1 MDPTAPV
8 PPEGQSPQGPH
19 PPLSAEEQAEY
30 RRLRKA
36 ATVRH
41 RRVRYS
47 GASVLLLLAL
57 LLSPV
62 AVVAAW
68 LDETI
73 SDTDRYVQTVAPLAD
88 EPAVQNAV
96 TDRLTNR
103 VVSNVDVKGI
113 TEALGRALEKADAPP
128 VIVEKSQALEGPL
141 KSALT
146 SAVHAVVAKVV
157 TSDQFETVWTEA
169 NRRAQAAVVKVLT
182 GEGSSAVQASGDTIV
197 LNLGTLTDEL
207 KKRLVD
213 AGFEKASA
221 IPEVDK
227 QIPLLKVDKL
237 NQAQDAMRLLNVV
250 GVWLPV
256 VALALAALAI
266 WCAPAHRVWLM
277 ATAIGVGV
285 MMAVLLIALAV
296 ARQIYLD
303 SVPPATLPPDA
314 AAVIYDT
321 LVRFLR
327 ESARTLIVLA
337 VVILLAAYLY
347 GPGRGARVVRT
358 AAGRTTGAAGHSL
371 ARLGLRTGSTGR
383 WLDGHRRW
391 TTGVVIGAGALA
403 LLLWN
408 HPTSAVVAIVFGIVV
423 VVLFLLGIL
432 AAAPG
437 DGPHPGREAG
447 HPTRSG

>member
-8 PPEGQSPQGPH
+8 PSGPEGPH
-19 PPLSAEEQAEY
+19 PPLSAEERAEY
-30 RRLRKA
+30 VRLRKA
-36 ATVRH
+36 ASVRH
-41 RRVRYS
+41 KRVRYA

-57 LLSPV
+57 LLSPI
-62 AVVAAW
+62 AVVSAW
-68 LDETI
+68 VDDTI
-73 SDTDRYVQTVAPLAD
+73 TDTDRYVQTVAPLAD

-96 TDRLTNR
+96 NDKLTAG
-103 VVSNVDVKGI
+103 VVANVDVKAI
-113 TEALGRALEKADAPP
+113 TEALGRALKQADAPP
-128 VIVEKSQALEGPL
+128 LVVEKSQALEGPL

-157 TSDQFETVWTEA
+157 ASDQFETVWTEA
-169 NRRAQAAVVKVLT
+169 NRRAQAAVVNVLT
-182 GEGSSAVQASGDTIV
+182 GEGSSAVASKGDTIV
-197 LNLGTLTDEL
+197 LDLGTLTDQL
-207 KKRLVD
+207 KERLTA

-237 NQAQDAMRLLNVV
+237 DKAQNAMRLLNVV

-285 MMAVLLIALAV
+285 MMGVLLVALAV
-296 ARQIYLD
+296 ARRIYLD

-327 ESARTLIVLA
+327 ESARTLIVVA
-337 VVILLAAYLY
+337 VVTLLAAYLY

-358 AAGRTTGAAGHSL
+358 EARRATGAGGRHL
-371 ARLGLRTGSTGR
+371 QRLGVRTGSTGR
-383 WLDGHRRW
+383 WLAGHGAW
-391 TTGVVIGAGALA
+391 TTGVVIGAGALT

-408 HPTSAVVAIVFGIVV
+408 HPTPAVVAVVFGIVV
-423 VVLFLLGIL
+423 LVLVLLGVL

-437 DGPHPGREAG
+437 DGPHPGKEAG
-447 HPTRSG
+447 HPTRGG

>member
-8 PPEGQSPQGPH
+8 PSGPEGPH
-19 PPLSAEEQAEY
+19 PPPLSAEEHAEY
-30 RRLRKA
+30 ERLRKA
-36 ATVRH
+36 ASVRH
-41 RRVRYS
+41 RRLRYA

-62 AVVAAW
+62 AVVSAW
-68 LDETI
+68 VDDTI
-73 SDTDRYVQTVAPLAD
+73 TDTDRYVQTVAPLAD

-96 TDRLTNR
+96 NDKLTAR
-103 VVSNVDVKGI
+103 VVANVDVKAI
-113 TEALGRALEKADAPP
+113 TEALGRALKQADAPP
-128 VIVEKSQALEGPL
+128 LVVEKSQALEGPL
-141 KSALT
+141 KSAIT

-157 TSDQFETVWTEA
+157 ASDQFETVWTEA
-169 NRRAQAAVVKVLT
+169 NRRAQAAVVNVLT
-182 GEGSSAVQASGDTIV
+182 GEGSSAVASKGDTIV
-197 LNLGTLTDEL
+197 LDLGTLTDQL
-207 KKRLVD
+207 KQRLTD

-237 NQAQDAMRLLNVV
+237 NKAQDAMRLLNVV

-277 ATAIGVGV
+277 ATAVGVGV
-285 MMAVLLIALAV
+285 MMGVLLVALAV
-296 ARQIYLD
+296 ARRIYLD
-303 SVPPATLPPDA
+303 SVPPQTLPPDA

-321 LVRFLR
+321 MVRFLR
-327 ESARTLIVLA
+327 ESARTLIVVA
-337 VVILLAAYLY
+337 VVTLLAAYLY

-358 AAGRTTGAAGHSL
+358 EAGRATGAGGRYL
-371 ARLGLRTGSTGR
+371 ERLGVRTGSTGH
-383 WLDGHRRW
+383 WLDGHRPW
-391 TTGVVIGAGALA
+391 TTGVVIGAGALT

-408 HPTSAVVAIVFGIVV
+408 HPTPAVVAVVFGIVV
-423 VVLFLLGIL
+423 LVLALLGVL

-437 DGPHPGREAG
+437 DGARPGREAG
-447 HPTRSG
+447 RPTRGG

>member
-8 PPEGQSPQGPH
+8 PSGPEGPH
-19 PPLSAEEQAEY
+19 PPLSAEERAEY
-30 RRLRKA
+30 VRLRKA
-36 ATVRH
+36 ASVRH
-41 RRVRYS
+41 KRVRYA

-57 LLSPV
+57 LLSPI
-62 AVVAAW
+62 AVVSAW
-68 LDETI
+68 VDDTI
-73 SDTDRYVQTVAPLAD
+73 TDTDRYVQTVAPLAD

-96 TDRLTNR
+96 NDKLTAR
-103 VVSNVDVKGI
+103 VVANVDVKAI
-113 TEALGRALEKADAPP
+113 TEALGRALKQADAPP
-128 VIVEKSQALEGPL
+128 LVVEKSQALEGPL

-157 TSDQFETVWTEA
+157 ASDQFETVWTEA
-169 NRRAQAAVVKVLT
+169 NRRAQAAVVNVLT
-182 GEGSSAVQASGDTIV
+182 GEGSSAVASKGDTIV
-197 LNLGTLTDEL
+197 LDLGTLTDQL
-207 KKRLVD
+207 KERLTA

-237 NQAQDAMRLLNVV
+237 DKAQNAMRLLNVV

-285 MMAVLLIALAV
+285 MMGVLLVALAV
-296 ARQIYLD
+296 ARRIYLD

-327 ESARTLIVLA
+327 ESARTLIVVA
-337 VVILLAAYLY
+337 VVTLLAAYLY

-358 AAGRTTGAAGHSL
+358 EARRATGAGGRHL
-371 ARLGLRTGSTGR
+371 QRLGVRTGSTGR
-383 WLDGHRRW
+383 WLAGHGAW
-391 TTGVVIGAGALA
+391 TTGVVIGAGALT

-408 HPTSAVVAIVFGIVV
+408 HPTPAVVAVVFGIVV
-423 VVLFLLGIL
+423 LVLVLLGVL

-437 DGPHPGREAG
+437 DGPHPGKEAG
-447 HPTRSG
+447 HPTRGG

>member
-8 PPEGQSPQGPH
+8 PSGPEGPH
-19 PPLSAEEQAEY
+19 PPLSAEERAEY
-30 RRLRKA
+30 ARLRKA
-36 ATVRH
+36 ASVRH
-41 RRVRYS
+41 RRLHYA

-57 LLSPV
+57 LLSPL
-62 AVVAAW
+62 AVVSAW
-68 LDETI
+68 VDDTI
-73 SDTDRYVQTVAPLAD
+73 TDTDRYVQTVAPLAD

-96 TDRLTNR
+96 NDKLTAR
-103 VVSNVDVKGI
+103 VVANVDVKAI
-113 TEALGRALEKADAPP
+113 TEALGRALQQADAPP
-128 VIVEKSQALEGPL
+128 LVVEKSQALEGPL

-157 TSDQFETVWTEA
+157 ASDQFDTVWTEA
-169 NRRAQAAVVKVLT
+169 NRRAQAAVVNVLT
-182 GEGSSAVQASGDTIV
+182 GEGSSAVAAKGDTIV
-197 LNLGTLTDEL
+197 LDLGTLTDQL
-207 KKRLVD
+207 KQRLTD

-237 NQAQDAMRLLNVV
+237 DKAQDAMRLLNVV

-285 MMAVLLIALAV
+285 MMGVLLVALAV
-296 ARQIYLD
+296 ARRIYLD
-303 SVPPATLPPDA
+303 SVPPETLPPDA

-327 ESARTLIVLA
+327 ESARTLIVVA
-337 VVILLAAYLY
+337 VITLLAAYLY

-358 AAGRTTGAAGHSL
+358 EARRATGAGGRHL
-371 ARLGLRTGSTGR
+371 QRLGVRTGSTGR
-383 WLDGHRRW
+383 WLAGHGAW
-391 TTGVVIGAGALA
+391 TTGVVIGAGALT

-408 HPTSAVVAIVFGIVV
+408 HPTPAVVAVVFGIVV
-423 VVLFLLGIL
+423 LVLVLLGVL

-437 DGPHPGREAG
+437 DGAPHGAQPGR
-447 HPTRSG
+447 PTRGG

>member
-8 PPEGQSPQGPH
+8 PSGPEGPR
-19 PPLSAEEQAEY
+19 PPLSAEEHAEY
-30 RRLRKA
+30 ERLRKA
-36 ATVRH
+36 ASVRH
-41 RRVRYS
+41 KRVRYA

-57 LLSPV
+57 LLSPI
-62 AVVAAW
+62 AVVSAW
-68 LDETI
+68 VDDTI
-73 SDTDRYVQTVAPLAD
+73 TDTDRYVQTVAPLAD

-96 TDRLTNR
+96 NDKLTAG
-103 VVSNVDVKGI
+103 VVANVDVKAI
-113 TEALGRALEKADAPP
+113 TEALGRALKQADAPP
-128 VIVEKSQALEGPL
+128 LVVEKSQALEGPL

-157 TSDQFETVWTEA
+157 ASDQFETVWTEA
-169 NRRAQAAVVKVLT
+169 NRRAQAAVVNVLT
-182 GEGSSAVQASGDTIV
+182 GEGSSAVASKGDTIV
-197 LNLGTLTDEL
+197 LDLGTLTDQL
-207 KKRLVD
+207 KERLTA

-221 IPEVDK
+221 IPAVDK

-237 NQAQDAMRLLNVV
+237 DKAQNAMRLLNVV

-285 MMAVLLIALAV
+285 MMGVLLVALAV
-296 ARQIYLD
+296 ARRIYLD

-327 ESARTLIVLA
+327 ESARTLIVVA
-337 VVILLAAYLY
+337 VVTLLAAYLY
-347 GPGRGARVVRT
+347 GPGRGARLVRT
-358 AAGRTTGAAGHSL
+358 EARRATGAGGRHL
-371 ARLGLRTGSTGR
+371 GRLGLRMGSTGR
-383 WLDGHRRW
+383 WLDGHRAW
-391 TTGVVIGAGALA
+391 TTGVVIGAGAVT

-408 HPTSAVVAIVFGIVV
+408 HPTPAVVAVVFGIA
-423 VVLFLLGIL
+423 VLVLAVLGVL

-437 DGPHPGREAG
+437 DGPHPGKEAG
-447 HPTRSG
+447 HPTRGG